1 MDILIENI
9 NKQYNGKKIISNLTL
24 NIKQGESIAIL
35 GNSGSGKSTLLKTIG
50 LLTPPDSG
58 YIYYNNIKYYN
69 VKSSK
74 KIKLYR
80 ENIGF
85 IFQDFG
91 LIEDITV
98 YENLKNSLFYKKK
111 TKIEQEHMIQSILK
125 KFNLEDK
132 KKASVNTLSGG
143 EKQRV
148 ALMKIIL
155 KNPDI
160 ILADEPTGSLDKS
173 NSDFVI
179 QELLNLNSQNKTL
192 ILVTHDLDFAN
203 KMKTIINIWEV

>member
-203 KMKTIINIWEV
+203 KMKTIINI